1 MDIFYRIL
9 WYEDNQDWYKGMSKR
24 IEQIVKE
31 FELIPQIDYKKTPE
45 INVNEIQNNNYDLI
59 IVDYKL
65 TNIKDLKKGVNGDK
79 VIEDI
84 RNGKIYTDVIFYSE
98 DGEQLKDIFIKKG
111 LEGVFVTTRNT
122 QQFTKKVKDITY
134 KNLRRSINPVNLR
147 GIVMDNTSE
156 FDTEIKEITL
166 KAWELLSDEH
176 KLNID
181 KYIKEKLLKGSMESF
196 NEKYKKYISETD
208 MIIYA
213 ITEDMIFDSSKKAR
227 LLNKIMSLNE
237 GWCKELKEI
246 YKELSD
252 SKDNFYKNYENEII
266 KYRNAL
272 AHAKKTETENDIYIG
287 KYNGKNIR
295 YNKDLCDEIRKNLIK
310 YNNILNKLYKFIEE
324 K

>member
-24 IEQIVKE
+24 VEKIIKE
-31 FELIPQIDYKKTPE
+31 FALIPQIDYKKTPE
-45 INVNEIQNNNYDLI
+45 INIDEIQNNNYDLI

-98 DGEQLKDIFIKKG
+98 DGEQLKNIFIKKE
-111 LEGVFVTTRNT
+111 LEGVFVTTRDT
-122 QQFTKKVKDITY
+122 QQFIKKVKDITY

-166 KAWELLSDEH
+166 KAWELLNDEH
-176 KLNID
+176 KIQID
-181 KYIKEKLLKGSMESF
+181 KYIKNDLLRKSMEDNNNKLQKYTN
-196 NEKYKKYISETD
+196 NEN
-208 MIIYA
+208 MIIYE
-213 ITEDMIFDSSKKAR
+213 IFEDMIFDSSKKAR
-227 LLNKIMSLNE
+227 LLNKIMNLNE
-237 GWCKELKEI
+237 AFCKELKEI
-246 YKELSD
+246 YENLTE
-252 SKDNFYKNYENEII
+252 SKDDFYKNYDDNIM

-272 AHAKKTETENDIYIG
+272 AHAKKTEMENDIYIG
-287 KYNGKNIR
+287 KCNGKNMIFNKKLCEEVR
-295 YNKDLCDEIRKNLIK
+295 TNLIMYNKVFNE
-310 YNNILNKLYKFIEE
+310 LYKCIEE